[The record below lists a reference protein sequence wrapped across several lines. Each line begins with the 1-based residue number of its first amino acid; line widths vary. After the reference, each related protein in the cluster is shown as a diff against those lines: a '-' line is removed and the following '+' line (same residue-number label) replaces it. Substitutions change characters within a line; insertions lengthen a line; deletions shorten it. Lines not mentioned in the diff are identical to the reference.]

1 MADPFQDVD
10 AAGEEFIASF
20 ADSMDAR
27 QSDPK
32 MEEIVAIYLSKCGFP
47 KAV

>member
-10 AAGEEFIASF
+10 AAGAEFISAF

-27 QSDPK
+27 QADPT
-32 MEEIVAIYLSKCGFP
+32 MEKIVSKLSGQT
-47 KAV
+47 

>member
-10 AAGEEFIASF
+10 AAGADFIKSF

-27 QSDPK
+27 QSDPT
-32 MEEIVAIYLSKCGFP
+32 MERIVAAYLDDLSFDN
-47 KAV
+47 